1 MGIVSRFLI
10 RSEKLLDFGASTTVL
25 LICLF
30 IYLRNYDYFWLVAGI
45 IYLTFFF
52 VSYASVQYTRKPFP
66 SNYEACLR
74 VHASDNTEWIVRGVF
89 GETVYEGLGSK
100 AKLLPKVATYQSRN
114 RKKIVAEFVYFLEV
128 DAPNASVL
136 ASLTVET
143 DDEISE
149 TVGIKGGDEPTMLYA
164 SIPIGYGTRHWL
176 IPPFL
181 QGYPKAGSP
190 KLS

>member
-1 MGIVSRFLI
+1 MSVFII
-10 RSEKLLDFGASTTVL
+10 KPEKLLDFGASTTVL

-30 IYLRNYDYFWLVAGI
+30 VYLRNYEHFWLIAGI

-66 SNYEACLR
+66 SNYEARLR
-74 VHASDNTEWIVRGVF
+74 VHASENIEWIVRGVY
-89 GETVYEGLGSK
+89 GETVYEGTGSK
-100 AKLLPKVATYQSRN
+100 TKSLPKVATYQSRN

-128 DAPNASVL
+128 DAPNVSVL

-164 SIPIGYGTRHWL
+164 SIPISYGTRHWL

-181 QGYPKAGSP
+181 QGYPKTNRP
-190 KLS
+190 ELS